1 MCIFGNSEDT
11 LKVISQSL
19 DFFRN
24 FICPVKNISGHL
36 QSIAWAYVQFVH
48 IR

>member
-19 DFFRN
+19 DFFEIL
-24 FICPVKNISGHL
+24 FVQSKIYLVISR
-36 QSIAWAYVQFVH
+36 V
-48 IR
+48 